1 MSRHGSFRLLA
12 HRIRHEHLPS
22 VHRFRLR
29 LVHRSRHCVDRLTLV
44 KALAALAKHAQSV
57 PIQAGQQVAQL
68 LAVVVLGFEDH
79 PFTLTPRLLALPVS
93 LSEV

>member
-57 PIQAGQQVAQL
+57 PIQAGQQQVAQL
-68 LAVVVLGFEDH
+68 LALVVLGFEDH
-79 PFTLTPRLLALPVS
+79 PFALAGPIPVS
-93 LSEV
+93 VSEV